1 MNFYSKL
8 IGLAGFASLSAMV
21 SATPLSDYNL
31 ILFGDLN
38 TSSNVKVYGKALIGG
53 SLNSSGEFGSHLS
66 DVSFNATNNV
76 EVLGNVSSPNLTIQN
91 GYLGYGG
98 SKSISNLNC
107 NEAGIAQNTCV
118 RALGAAGTVEVA
130 DKLNDFYTE
139 LSAESD
145 FYRDFTQVG
154 TVSGTTLS
162 YTGLA
167 TDLVAFNIAGSDL
180 FANNANWQLN
190 FGNAANVVIN
200 VSGIGLSNPGSV
212 NLSGSGFTSS
222 TYSNI
227 LWNFYDATSLNLGNG
242 WKGNVL
248 AVDADVKIMNDIDG
262 SLAAKSYTGA
272 GQIHHY
278 YWDYTPPTKE
288 VPESGSLALLFTGLA
303 LLGLSRIRRRK

>member
-1 MNFYSKL
+1 MTFCSKL
-8 IGLAGFASLSAMV
+8 LGLAGLASLSAMV

-53 SLNSSGEFGSHLS
+53 DLKSSGEFGSHLTDS
-66 DVSFNATNNV
+66 SFNATNNV
-76 EVLGNVSSPNLTIQN
+76 EVLGSVTSPNLTIQN
-91 GYLGYGG
+91 GYLGYGET
-98 SKSISNLNC
+98 KSIGNLNC
-107 NEAGIAQNTCV
+107 NEAGLPQYSCV
-118 RALGAAGTVEVA
+118 RALDDVGAVT
-130 DKLNDFYTE
+130 DKLDDFYGA

-154 TVSGTTLS
+154 NVSGTTMS
-162 YTGLA
+162 YSGFA
-167 TDLVAFNIAGSDL
+167 TDLVVFNIAGSDL

-190 FGNAANVVIN
+190 FGNAGKVVIN
-200 VSGIGLSNPGSV
+200 VSGSVLSNPGSV
-212 NLSGSGFTSS
+212 NLSGNGFTTS

-248 AVDADVKIMNDIDG
+248 ALDADVKIMNDIDG

-288 VPESGSLALLFTGLA
+288 VPESSSLMLLLSGLG
-303 LLGLSRIRRRK
+303 LLGLTRLRRRR